1 MASRDFDPFGEH
13 ASPRFEYQQRLLGAT
28 IHFRSNSR
36 ALLRLVE
43 HAYAGLAEH
52 KFKSGAP
59 ALSITLLLTKTP
71 SRAARRGEPA
81 LLQLKAGAGLL
92 AASTGAS
99 DYAVLAPLEHA
110 ALVVVSEDMLRFA
123 YHTRY
128 ELIEFAVFTL
138 AARTQGLVPLHA
150 ACVGIDGRGVL
161 LMGATGAGKSTLSLQ
176 CLLQG
181 FEFLSEDSVFVEADT
196 LRATGVANFLH
207 VRADSLRW
215 LTHSST
221 AAAIRRSPVIRR
233 RSGERKFELDLR
245 RMPFKLARAPLKITA
260 VVFLSAKRA
269 PAGAELLRA
278 VPKQEMRTRL
288 SALQGYGT
296 SRPQWRAFASNAARG
311 AVFELRRG
319 RHPEEAAT
327 TLRALLERQ

>member
-1 MASRDFDPFGEH
+1 MPSREFDPFGEH
-13 ASPRFEYQQRLLGAT
+13 TSLRFEYEQRLLGANMR
-28 IHFRSNSR
+28 FRSNSR

-43 HAYAGLAEH
+43 HAYAGVPAHGL
-52 KFKSGAP
+52 KSGAP
-59 ALSITLLLTKTP
+59 QLRVTLLLNKTP
-71 SRAARRGEPA
+71 PRAARRGEPEP
-81 LLQLKAGAGLL
+81 LQLLHGAGLL

-99 DYAVLAPLEHA
+99 DYAVLAPLEGA
-110 ALVVVSEDMLRFA
+110 ALVVVSEDMLRFP

-150 ACVGIDGRGVL
+150 ACVGIEGRGVL

-181 FEFLSEDSVFVEADT
+181 FEFLSEDSVFVQADT

-215 LTHSST
+215 VAHSRT

-245 RMPFKLARAPLKITA
+245 RTPFTLAAAPLKVAA
-260 VVFLSAKRA
+260 VVFLSAQRA
-269 PAGAELLRA
+269 PAGSELLRP
-278 VPKQEMRTRL
+278 VSKREMRARL
-288 SALQGYGT
+288 SALQSYGT
-296 SRPQWRAFASNAARG
+296 SRPQWRAFASNAARV
-311 AVFELRRG
+311 AVCELHRG
-319 RHPEEAAT
+319 RHPKEAADA
-327 TLRALLERQ
+327 LRALLTKQ